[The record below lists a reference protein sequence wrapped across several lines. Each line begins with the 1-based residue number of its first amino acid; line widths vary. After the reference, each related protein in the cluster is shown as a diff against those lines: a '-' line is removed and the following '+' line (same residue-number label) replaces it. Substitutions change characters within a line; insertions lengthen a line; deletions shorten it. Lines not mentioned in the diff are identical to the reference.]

1 MAGKLVSLAQEMNP
15 TFKVLVPSL
24 NRSVKFRSFLV
35 KEQKLLLVAKEAKE
49 NQVEAITNAVTQLIQ
64 NCVKEDLDITQL
76 PSFDIEYIFVQ
87 LFMSSTGKKTS
98 NAWYKC
104 KAPIGEGDEKKE
116 CGEINKVVVDLKKA
130 HVPGSAIRTGFIDVN
145 SETIE
150 KIKLRYPTFD
160 EMVDYDLAVAE
171 DRHDDAFSLY
181 GKCLVNVFK
190 KGGELLVLGED
201 YEADDAVELLEYFSG
216 DVFTKVTEFFKDS
229 PSITGETEYHCKK
242 CGNKSNLKLRG
253 LEDFF

>member
-15 TFKVLVPSL
+15 TFKVLIPSL
-24 NRSVKFRSFLV
+24 NRTVKFRSFLV

-64 NCVKEDLDITQL
+64 NCVKEDIAIDEL
-76 PSFDIEYIFVQ
+76 PAFDIEYIFVQ

-104 KAPIGEGDEKKE
+104 KAKVGEGEEAVE

-145 SETIE
+145 SESIE

-160 EMVDYDLAVAE
+160 EVVEYDMAVSE
-171 DRHDDAFSLY
+171 DRVDDAFSLY

-190 KGGELLVLGED
+190 KGGELLALGED
-201 YEADDAVELLEYFSG
+201 YEADDAVELLEYFPG
-216 DVFTKVTEFFKDS
+216 DVFTKVREFFTIS
-229 PSITGETEYHCKK
+229 PSLTGEADYKCKK
-242 CGNKSNLKLRG
+242 CGHESVLKLRG

>member
-1 MAGKLVSLAQEMNP
+1 MAGKLVTLAQEMNP
-15 TFKVLVPSL
+15 TFKVFVPSL

-64 NCVKEDLDITQL
+64 NCVKEDISIDELA
-76 PSFDIEYIFVQ
+76 SFDVEYIFLQ
-87 LFMSSTGKKTS
+87 LFMSSTGKKVS

-104 KAPIGEGDEKKE
+104 KAPVGEGEEKRE

-130 HVPGSAIRTGFIDVN
+130 HVPGSAIRTGLIDID

-160 EMVDYDLAVAE
+160 EIVDYDLAISE
-171 DRHDDAFSLY
+171 DRHDDAFALY

-201 YEADDAVELLEYFSG
+201 YEAEDAVELLEYFHG
-216 DVFTKVTEFFKDS
+216 DAFAKVMEFFTQS
-229 PSITGETEYHCKK
+229 PSITGEADYHCKK
-242 CGNKSNLKLRG
+242 CGHKSVLKLRG